1 MRHLPK
7 WYIRHETCSVVFDGR
22 TLAVVY
28 GYATWPSFS
37 YMYFMWAEDDDQ

>member
-1 MRHLPK
+1 MAYWRQQGA
-7 WYIRHETCSVVFDGR
+7 TVSVVADGR

-28 GYATWPSFS
+28 GYSTWPSFS